1 MIGEL
6 IEWLAIDWVRN
17 NWVGLVLALSII
29 GLAVLIEKVAE
40 KRRT

>member
-6 IEWLAIDWVRN
+6 IAWLA
-17 NWVGLVLALSII
+17 VGWFLNHWDSILLAFCII
-29 GLAVLIEKVAE
+29 GLAVVIQKVAE

>member
-6 IEWLAIDWVRN
+6 IECLVIDWFCN
-17 NWVGLVLALSII
+17 NWVGLALAFSII